1 VKAFIIFSV
10 SGTKLGCILN
20 DSVGKEVVVFVVS
33 FLLSAIVCS
42 CVNLVLLSV
51 DVVAVVVVSVV
62 VVLIISRKVL
72 FSASLK
78 EEVSFNELFNGDITF
93 ILAKDDDG
101 DSLDNLM
108 ISVSFRVILI
118 GNIKLFAT
126 ELVAADFEP

>member
-1 VKAFIIFSV
+1 
-10 SGTKLGCILN
+10 
-20 DSVGKEVVVFVVS
+20 
-33 FLLSAIVCS
+33 
-42 CVNLVLLSV
+42 VLLSV

>member
-1 VKAFIIFSV
+1 M
-10 SGTKLGCILN
+10 
-20 DSVGKEVVVFVVS
+20 FVVS

-42 CVNLVLLSV
+42 CINLVLLSV
-51 DVVAVVVVSVV
+51 VVAVVVDVSVV

-72 FSASLK
+72 FSANLK

-101 DSLDNLM
+101 DSFDNLM
-108 ISVSFRVILI
+108 ISVSFKVILI

-126 ELVAADFEP
+126 EIAAGFEP

>member
-1 VKAFIIFSV
+1 
-10 SGTKLGCILN
+10 
-20 DSVGKEVVVFVVS
+20 
-33 FLLSAIVCS
+33 
-42 CVNLVLLSV
+42 VLLSV
-51 DVVAVVVVSVV
+51 VVAVVAVVVSVVSVV

-101 DSLDNLM
+101 DSFDNLM
-108 ISVSFRVILI
+108 ISVSFKVILI

-126 ELVAADFEP
+126 ELVAADFET